1 MADKKPAKPTEESSV
16 SLKIVSEFIDKTD
29 GTYRKPTQQ
38 PFEATPERA
47 KELIKL
53 GLCVA
58 VKK

>member
-1 MADKKPAKPTEESSV
+1 MAVKKTAKSMEESTV
-16 SLKIVSEFIDKTD
+16 SLKVVREFIDKTND
-29 GTYRKPTQQ
+29 KYRKPTQQ

-53 GLCVA
+53 GFCVE